1 MLPKKK
7 VWIITLLVLYL
18 STSTGCINLKNETT
32 QSEPSEIPETSSVQS
47 ISTIIPTTAP
57 IQLAPA
63 PDLSDYAFPDAIDPG
78 KQYMFYLHGKIIEDQ
93 GIPAVSPDFGPYEY
107 EAILGEL
114 AGYGFEVI
122 SKQRSKNT
130 NVVAYARKII
140 GQITDLLNAGVPAE
154 NIIVLGA
161 SKGAA
166 IAIYVS
172 HLLANDEVNYVIMAI
187 CHPDE
192 VEALK
197 QERVI
202 LHGNVLSIY
211 DACDEFAGSC
221 QELFESSE
229 GKGLSNHEEIILGVG
244 LGHGILY
251 QPMDEWIAP
260 VIQWIG
266 RP

>member
-1 MLPKKK
+1 MVQRKKFGK
-7 VWIITLLVLYL
+7 IALLILIS
-18 STSTGCINLKNETT
+18 STIAGCMNLQRETA
-32 QSEPSEIPETSSVQS
+32 QSEPSEIPETFSVLPT
-47 ISTIIPTTAP
+47 STIIPTAAP
-57 IQLAPA
+57 TQLAPA
-63 PDLSDYAFPDAIDPG
+63 PGLSDYAFPDAIDPA

-114 AGYGFEVI
+114 ASYGFEVI
-122 SKQRSKNT
+122 SEPRSKNT
-130 NVVAYARKII
+130 DVVAYARKII

-172 HLLANDEVNYVIMAI
+172 HLLANDEVNYVLMAI

-192 VEALK
+192 VEALM
-197 QERVI
+197 QERVT
-202 LHGNVLSIY
+202 LYGNVLSIY

-221 QELFESSE
+221 QELFSISE
-229 GKGLSNHEEIILGVG
+229 GRGLSTHEEIILDVG

-266 RP
+266 RQ